1 MREANDQLVASKE
14 QLATLRKQLEEAQR
28 LKDKVEKAKAEVEKA
43 KAEAEKE
50 KNEAEQHGYDVG
62 VVETKDTLRAEVPAV
77 CRAYYAQT
85 WEEALNQAGVDA
97 SSELRRSK
105 NVFFPLAIRAPS
117 LTPNQKEVAPSVA
130 KLAEDAQLQNP
141 PPPSQQEQAKET
153 KAPQG
158 ISSDKVAEVPQVR
171 AASQNFEQVLVL
183 TTLPAGGASK
193 EKDKEVPPEAA
204 DKAPKAKLQIKF
216 KS

>member
-50 KNEAEQHGYDVG
+50 KNEAEQHGYDVS
-62 VVETKDTLRAEVPAV
+62 VVETKDTLRAEVPVV

-130 KLAEDAQLQNP
+130 KLAEEAQLQNP
-141 PPPSQQEQAKET
+141 PPPSQQKQAKET

-158 ISSDKVAEVPQVR
+158 TSSDKVAEVPQVR
-171 AASQNFEQVLVL
+171 AASQNFE
-183 TTLPAGGASK
+183 
-193 EKDKEVPPEAA
+193 
-204 DKAPKAKLQIKF
+204 
-216 KS
+216 